1 VRLEHQQKVEAEYAG
16 RHVKPKDGGQGR
28 AAEQLKPQEPKP
40 EHSPP
45 ETRDKPATGIAKR
58 RLEEST
64 QAPDVAAREKP
75 RFNEK
80 KLNFW
85 KAAGGFAL
93 TVAAEQFHLIPPGL
107 ATEISNAIEVAALG
121 ILWRQGDRTENR
133 DGNRPK
139 D

>member
-1 VRLEHQQKVEAEYAG
+1 MLVFNRIINIAPIGWAKELRAKRSLTIRVLAECERNWKG
-16 RHVKPKDGGQGR
+16 IV
-28 AAEQLKPQEPKP
+28 
-40 EHSPP
+40 
-45 ETRDKPATGIAKR
+45 IAKGGR
-58 RLEEST
+58 PLWELEEST